1 MRLRTLLL
9 LLVLATG
16 LPVAAFAILSAYLV
30 VNQEESAYV
39 NAVRDRNR
47 AFISA
52 VDAELNG
59 HIRALRTLG
68 AARSLADD
76 RLEDFYNQALKV
88 LATQPSWT
96 NINLND
102 AHGRQ
107 LVNLAAPPGA
117 SLPTVPAEAKSFQEA
132 ATKLQPSVGNLIE
145 GGPFKQPPS
154 IPVRVP
160 VVREGKLVYVLTAV
174 VSPESFAVLI
184 RRQELPSGWVSGLVD
199 GNGRFIARVP
209 PRPVGTMASQRYL
222 EEVAKSREG
231 WYRGLTVEGLDT
243 YTAHAASQLSAWTV
257 GYAIPKDLVLA
268 GPRRAAWVMGI
279 SALLCLALALGGAVL
294 LATRISGP
302 ISRLVEAAPAL
313 GRSARMPEIRS
324 SVREVNTLAHA
335 LNRASELINSRDA
348 ELRRR
353 AVDLER
359 ADTNKTHFLATL
371 SHELRN
377 PLAPIANG
385 LALLDRQSGD
395 AAAQT
400 RAMMQRQVGHLR
412 RLIDDLLDVSRIDRG
427 KIGLRRERLALH
439 TIVSNA
445 VETVRPFIDAK
456 SQQLIVRYAAEP
468 TVIDG
473 DLVRLSQVVANLMH
487 NASKFTPNGGSIE
500 VATASA
506 GGEATITVT
515 DTGIGFAPDDAERIF
530 DMFVQLDTSRSLAAG
545 GLGLGLTL
553 ARSLTRMHDGR
564 VEARSEGA
572 GRGATF
578 TVHLPV
584 VQPGTAMA
592 TLAPSR
598 AQSYGRRRILVVDDN
613 ADAADSMAQNL
624 RIEGLEVRACYLPEH
639 ALTVAREFKPEVAFL
654 DLNLPGMDGVELG
667 RRMREQAGGSSI
679 LLVALTGMG
688 QTSDIAATR
697 AAGFEAHLTKP
708 ASADAVLA
716 IVAGL
721 RDNIVSLSSA
731 TNKKN
736 T

>member
-16 LPVAAFAILSAYLV
+16 LPIAAFAILSAYLV

-39 NAVRDRNR
+39 TAVRDRNR

-59 HIRALRTLG
+59 HIRALRSLS

-76 RLEDFYNQALKV
+76 RLEDFYNQCLKV
-88 LATQPSWT
+88 LGTQPSWT
-96 NINLND
+96 NINLHD
-102 AHGRQ
+102 AQGRQ
-107 LVNLAAPPGA
+107 IINLAAPWGT
-117 SLPTVPAEAKSFQEA
+117 SLPTEPAEPKSFQQ
-132 ATKLQPSVGNLIE
+132 TVTTLRPSVGNLLE
-145 GGPFKQPPS
+145 SGPFKQPPG
-154 IPVRVP
+154 ILVRVP
-160 VVREGKLVYVLTAV
+160 IVREGKVVYVLTAV
-174 VSPESFAVLI
+174 VNPESFAALI

-209 PRPVGTMASQRYL
+209 PRPVGTMASKQYL
-222 EEVAKSREG
+222 EQVARSREG
-231 WYRGLTVEGLDT
+231 WYHGLTVEGLDT
-243 YTAHAASQLSAWTV
+243 YTAHAASQLSEWTV

-268 GPRRAAWVMGI
+268 GPRRAAWLMGI
-279 SALLCLALALGGAVL
+279 AALICLALALGGAVL

-302 ISRLVEAAPAL
+302 ISRLVEAAPGL

-359 ADTNKTHFLATL
+359 ADSNKTQFLATL

-385 LALLDRQSGD
+385 LALLDRQSGE

-445 VETVRPFIDAK
+445 VETVRPFVDAK
-456 SQQLIVRYAAEP
+456 SQQLVVRYAAEP
-468 TVIDG
+468 TMIDG
-473 DLVRLSQVVANLMH
+473 DLVRLSQVLSNVMH
-487 NASKFTPNGGSIE
+487 NASKFTPAGGTIE
-500 VATASA
+500 VATASVA
-506 GGEATITVT
+506 GEATITVT
-515 DTGIGFAPDDAERIF
+515 DAGIGFAPEDAERIF
-530 DMFVQLDTSRSLAAG
+530 EMFVQLDPSRGMAAG

-553 ARSLTRMHDGR
+553 ARSLTEMHGGR
-564 VEARSEGA
+564 IEARSEGP

-584 VQPGTAMA
+584 VQPGPAIA
-592 TLAPSR
+592 TIAPSR

-613 ADAADSMAQNL
+613 ADAADLMAQIL
-624 RIEGLEVRACYLPEH
+624 RLEGLEVRACYLPDE

-654 DLNLPGMDGVELG
+654 DLSLPGMDGIELG
-667 RRMREQAGGSSI
+667 RRIREQAGASA
-679 LLVALTGMG
+679 LVLVALTGMG
-688 QTSDIAATR
+688 QTSDLAATR

-721 RDNIVSLSSA
+721 RDNVVPLSSA
-731 TNKKN
+731 TSKKN

>member
-76 RLEDFYNQALKV
+76 RLDDFYNQALKV

-96 NINLND
+96 NINLHD

-107 LVNLAAPPGA
+107 LVNLAAPPDTT
-117 SLPTVPAEAKSFQEA
+117 LPTAPAEAKSFQEA
-132 ATKLQPSVGNLIE
+132 VTKLQPSVGNLIE
-145 GGPFKQPPS
+145 GGPFKQPPG

-184 RRQELPSGWVSGLVD
+184 RRQELPNGWVSGLVD

-209 PRPVGTMASQRYL
+209 PRAVGTMASQQYL
-222 EEVAKSREG
+222 AEVAKSREG

-243 YTAHAASQLSAWTV
+243 YTAHAASQLSGWTV

-268 GPRRAAWVMGI
+268 GPRRAAWLMGI
-279 SALLCLALALGGAVL
+279 SALVCLALALGGAVL

-592 TLAPSR
+592 AIAPSR

-613 ADAADSMAQNL
+613 ADAADSMAQIL
-624 RIEGLEVRACYLPEH
+624 RIEGLEVRACYLPDH